1 MFRFFVLSLSGKK
14 KDMMQLRTYFSW
26 IFCLI
31 LLSIAGNGQAQEAQA
46 ILDQAAQA
54 YEQSNGI
61 KANFAIHS
69 VVPQQNI
76 SESFEGVINMKGDK
90 FKLETPD
97 MITWYNGETQWV
109 YLMRNEEVNV
119 STPSGDELQLTNP
132 AVLLRQYKKGFAVQY
147 KGRSTTRQA
156 KSAYDITLTPKKK
169 SDIQQV
175 DLQIEKV
182 SHIPAAITITDK
194 NGATVSIH
202 ISKWET
208 GKNQA
213 DSFFSFNES
222 DYPDA
227 EVIDL
232 R

>member
-1 MFRFFVLSLSGKK
+1 
-14 KDMMQLRTYFSW
+14 MQLRSYFTW
-26 IFCLI
+26 ICCLI
-31 LLSIAGNGQAQEAQA
+31 LVGFAGKVQAQDAQA
-46 ILDQAAQA
+46 ILDKAAQM

-61 KANFAIHS
+61 KANFSIHS

-76 SESFEGVINMKGDK
+76 SESFEGIIEMKGDK

-97 MITWYNGETQWV
+97 MITWYDGQTQWV
-109 YLMRNEEVNV
+109 YVMRNDEVNV

-132 AVLLRQYKKGFAVQY
+132 AVLLRQYKKGFSVQY
-147 KGRSTTRQA
+147 KGTSTTRQA
-156 KSAYDITLTPKKK
+156 KSAYDITLIPKKK
-169 SDIQQV
+169 SDIQQI
-175 DLQIEKV
+175 DLQIEKM
-182 SHIPAAITITDK
+182 SNIPAAITITDK
-194 NGATVSIH
+194 NKATVSIY

-208 GKNQA
+208 GKNQS
-213 DSFFSFNES
+213 DSVFSFNES

>member
-132 AVLLRQYKKGFAVQY
+132 TVLLRQYKKGFAVQY
-147 KGRSTTRQA
+147 KGTSTTRQA

-202 ISKWET
+202 ISKWVT

>member
-1 MFRFFVLSLSGKK
+1 MFRFFILSLSGKK
-14 KDMMQLRTYFSW
+14 KGMMQLRTYFSW

-61 KANFAIHS
+61 KANFARHS

-109 YLMRNEEVNV
+109 YLMRNEEMNV

>member
-147 KGRSTTRQA
+147 KGTSTTRQA

-175 DLQIEKV
+175 DLQIEKYLWL
-182 SHIPAAITITDK
+182 PAAITITDK

>member
-97 MITWYNGETQWV
+97 MITWYNGETQWS
-109 YLMRNEEVNV
+109 YMKANDEVNV
-119 STPSGDELQLTNP
+119 SVPTPEEQQSMNPYTFVNLYKEGYHYQLKETT
-132 AVLLRQYKKGFAVQY
+132 LRG
-147 KGRSTTRQA
+147 
-156 KSAYDITLTPKKK
+156 KSCYEITLTARNKQKSPHTIILDINKDNHSLMCIRMQQRKKGQWTRI
-169 SDIQQV
+169 SIQQ
-175 DLQIEKV
+175 LHTGQ
-182 SHIPAAITITDK
+182 SFAATDF
-194 NGATVSIH
+194 
-202 ISKWET
+202 E
-208 GKNQA
+208 
-213 DSFFSFNES
+213 FNPK
-222 DYPDA
+222 DYPQA
-227 EVIDL
+227 EIIDL

>member
-1 MFRFFVLSLSGKK
+1 
-14 KDMMQLRTYFSW
+14 MQLRSYFTW
-26 IFCLI
+26 ICCLI
-31 LLSIAGNGQAQEAQA
+31 LIGFTGKAQAQDAQA
-46 ILDQAAQA
+46 ILDKAAQM

-76 SESFEGVINMKGDK
+76 SESFEGIIEMKGDK

-97 MITWYNGETQWV
+97 MITWYDGQTQWV
-109 YLMRNEEVNV
+109 YVMRNEEVNV

-132 AVLLRQYKKGFAVQY
+132 AVLLRQYKKGFSVQY
-147 KGRSTTRQA
+147 KGTSTTRQT
-156 KSAYDITLTPKKK
+156 KSAYDITLIPKKK
-169 SDIQQV
+169 SDIQQI
-175 DLQIEKV
+175 DLQIEKM
-182 SHIPAAITITDK
+182 SNIPAAITISDK
-194 NGATVSIH
+194 NKATVSIY

-227 EVIDL
+227 EIIDL

>member
-1 MFRFFVLSLSGKK
+1 
-14 KDMMQLRTYFSW
+14 MMQIRSYFTW
-26 IFCLI
+26 ICCLI
-31 LLSIAGNGQAQEAQA
+31 LIGFTGKAQAQDAQA
-46 ILDQAAQA
+46 ILDKAAQM

-76 SESFEGVINMKGDK
+76 SESFEGIIEMKGDK

-97 MITWYNGETQWV
+97 MITWYDGQTQWV
-109 YLMRNEEVNV
+109 YVMRNEEVNV

-132 AVLLRQYKKGFAVQY
+132 AVLLRQYKKGFSVQY
-147 KGRSTTRQA
+147 KGTSTTRQA
-156 KSAYDITLTPKKK
+156 KSAYDITLIPKKK
-169 SDIQQV
+169 SDIQQI
-175 DLQIEKV
+175 DLQIEKM
-182 SHIPAAITITDK
+182 SNIPAAITISDK
-194 NGATVSIH
+194 NKATVSIY

>member
-1 MFRFFVLSLSGKK
+1 
-14 KDMMQLRTYFSW
+14 MQLRSYFTW
-26 IFCLI
+26 ICCLI
-31 LLSIAGNGQAQEAQA
+31 LIGFTGKAQAQDAQA
-46 ILDQAAQA
+46 ILDKAAQK

-76 SESFEGVINMKGDK
+76 SESFEGIIEMKGDK

-97 MITWYNGETQWV
+97 MITWYDGQTQWV
-109 YLMRNEEVNV
+109 YVMRNEEVNV

-132 AVLLRQYKKGFAVQY
+132 AVLLRQYKKGFSVQY
-147 KGRSTTRQA
+147 KGTSTTRQA
-156 KSAYDITLTPKKK
+156 KSAYDITLIPKKK
-169 SDIQQV
+169 SDIQQI
-175 DLQIEKV
+175 DLQIEKM
-182 SHIPAAITITDK
+182 SNIPAAITITDK
-194 NGATVSIH
+194 NKATVSIY

>member
-1 MFRFFVLSLSGKK
+1 
-14 KDMMQLRTYFSW
+14 MQLRSYFTW
-26 IFCLI
+26 ICCLI
-31 LLSIAGNGQAQEAQA
+31 LIGFTGKAQAQDAQA
-46 ILDQAAQA
+46 ILDKAAQM

-76 SESFEGVINMKGDK
+76 SESFEGIIEMKGDK

-97 MITWYNGETQWV
+97 MITWYDGQTQWV
-109 YLMRNEEVNV
+109 YVMRNEEVNV

-132 AVLLRQYKKGFAVQY
+132 AVLLRQYKKGFSVQY
-147 KGRSTTRQA
+147 KGTSTTRQA
-156 KSAYDITLTPKKK
+156 KSSYDITLIPKKK
-169 SDIQQV
+169 SDIQQI
-175 DLQIEKV
+175 DLQIEKM
-182 SHIPAAITITDK
+182 SNIPAAITITDK
-194 NGATVSIH
+194 NKATVSIY

-208 GKNQA
+208 GKNQS
-213 DSFFSFNES
+213 DSVFSFNES

>member
-1 MFRFFVLSLSGKK
+1 MFRFFILSLSGKK
-14 KDMMQLRTYFSW
+14 KGMMQLRTYFSW

-69 VVPQQNI
+69 VVPQHNI

-147 KGRSTTRQA
+147 KGTSTTRQA

-208 GKNQA
+208 SKNQA

>member
-1 MFRFFVLSLSGKK
+1 
-14 KDMMQLRTYFSW
+14 MQIRSYFTW
-26 IFCLI
+26 ICCLI
-31 LLSIAGNGQAQEAQA
+31 LIGFTGKAQAQDAQA
-46 ILDQAAQA
+46 ILDKAAQM

-76 SESFEGVINMKGDK
+76 SESFEGIIEMKGDK

-97 MITWYNGETQWV
+97 MITWYDGQTQWV
-109 YLMRNEEVNV
+109 YVMRNEEVNV

-132 AVLLRQYKKGFAVQY
+132 AVLLRQYKKGFSVQY
-147 KGRSTTRQA
+147 KGTSTTRQA
-156 KSAYDITLTPKKK
+156 KSAYDITLIPKKK
-169 SDIQQV
+169 SDIQQI
-175 DLQIEKV
+175 DLQIEKM
-182 SHIPAAITITDK
+182 SNIPAAITITDK
-194 NGATVSIH
+194 NKATVSIY

-208 GKNQA
+208 GKNQT